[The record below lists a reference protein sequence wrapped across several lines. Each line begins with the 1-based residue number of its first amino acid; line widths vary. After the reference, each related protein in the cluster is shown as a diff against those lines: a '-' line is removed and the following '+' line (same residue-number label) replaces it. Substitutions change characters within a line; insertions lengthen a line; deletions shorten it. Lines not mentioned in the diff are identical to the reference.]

1 MAQKIDEYKTK
12 LNSALNDNTK
22 PWKAVLDFAEEK
34 TNVPRLY
41 LFAGKPMRNQFYSF
55 YRNIID
61 RSKVHH
67 SLKSNQISLVL
78 FVLEISRSILCRMS
92 F

>member
-1 MAQKIDEYKTK
+1 MAQKIDEYKTR

-41 LFAGKPMRNQFYSF
+41 LFAGKQNSCATKWCILFIELWWGPSYKL
-55 YRNIID
+55 YY
-61 RSKVHH
+61 K
-67 SLKSNQISLVL
+67 LLSNT
-78 FVLEISRSILCRMS
+78 MS
-92 F
+92 DYVCL

>member
-12 LNSALNDNTK
+12 LNSALNDNSK

-41 LFAGKPMRNQFYSF
+41 LFAGKQNQWVTKFFRNAYESF
-55 YRNIID
+55 Q
-61 RSKVHH
+61 
-67 SLKSNQISLVL
+67 SL
-78 FVLEISRSILCRMS
+78 
-92 F
+92 